1 MGKFLYERR
10 CSGLYNSDTE
20 EERAGIMVRK
30 NAGQIQFKMLLTSFP
45 KGGHK

>member
-10 CSGLYNSDTE
+10 CSGLYKSDPE

-30 NAGQIQFKMLLTSFP
+30 KCRTNSI
-45 KGGHK
+45 